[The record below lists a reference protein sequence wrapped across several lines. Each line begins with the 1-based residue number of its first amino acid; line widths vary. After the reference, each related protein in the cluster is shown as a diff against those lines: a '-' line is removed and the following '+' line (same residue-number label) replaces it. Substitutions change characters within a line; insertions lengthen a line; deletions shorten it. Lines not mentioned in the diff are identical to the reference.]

1 MTTKV
6 TAMGTRRAFCEVQRN
21 AVSGPSPLGRERE
34 PLVGRQTSDRGA
46 RQNHE
51 TDGLLPRAELP
62 ETSHRARVPV
72 EPLSV
77 ASSLACA
84 VHFLAGSRCVER
96 ATWNMQR
103 RYSHSIVA
111 GGFELTSY
119 TTRFTP
125 RTSLII
131 RLLIRPKTSG
141 ANANQ
146 SAVIPSRLVT
156 ARNATT

>member
-1 MTTKV
+1 MTAEV
-6 TAMGTRRAFCEVQRN
+6 TAIGTRCTLCQVQRN
-21 AVSGPSPLGRERE
+21 AVSGPSPLGRETE
-34 PLVGRQTSDRGA
+34 PLLGCKRLIAGRERTTKRMASCHA
-46 RQNHE
+46 RSC
-51 TDGLLPRAELP
+51 LKLPTAQEYR
-62 ETSHRARVPV
+62 S

-77 ASSLACA
+77 APSLACA
-84 VHFLAGSRCVER
+84 VHFHAGFRRVER

-111 GGFELTSY
+111 GGLELTSY

-125 RTSLII
+125 RTSLIM
-131 RLLIRPKTSG
+131 RLLIRPNTSAG
-141 ANANQ
+141 NANQ